1 MQLELYKIYSKEYF
15 KNIEAPTAS
24 AFFQNRKK
32 MDSNLFKAI
41 IDSMNNDYYINFAEE
56 VKLFKGF

>member
-1 MQLELYKIYSKEYF
+1 MQLELYTIYSKEYF

-32 MDSNLFKAI
+32 MNSNLFKEI
-41 IDSMNNDYYINFAEE
+41 LDSMNNDYYINVAE
-56 VKLFKGF
+56 